1 MSSRKRTDPALP
13 KPSPARD
20 RRLVRRLAAWFDR
33 HARPLPWRDAPPG
46 ERDPYQVLVS
56 ELMLQQTQ
64 VSRVAER
71 FPRFLARFP
80 TLRALAEADEAEV
93 LAEWSGMGYY
103 RRARLLHSA
112 ARAAAAHHAGNLPSA
127 AADLRAMPGIGRY
140 TAGAIA
146 SLAHGRPE
154 PAVDG
159 NAVRVLARL
168 EAREGRT
175 GESCLDRWA
184 WSRAEALVD
193 AASREGLAAGGLNE
207 AIMELGAT
215 VCTPRNPSCDVCP
228 LAADCAGR
236 ASGVAASIPAPRRR
250 AAKRPLYCLSL
261 RATDARGRL
270 LVERRGEGGL
280 WASMWQA
287 PTIERSDRAP
297 TPREARTRLG
307 VGSLE
312 AAETFTHETTHRT
325 VHFRVFEVRDPPS
338 RLGPDAGCS
347 WRTRAQVRALALS
360 TPQRRILLGRD

>member
-1 MSSRKRTDPALP
+1 M
-13 KPSPARD
+13 RD
-20 RRLVRRLAAWFDR
+20 RRLVRRLSAWFDG

-46 ERDPYQVLVS
+46 ERDPYRVLVS

-93 LAEWSGMGYY
+93 LAAWSGMGYY
-103 RRARLLHSA
+103 RRAKLLHSA
-112 ARAAAAHHAGNLPSA
+112 ARAAAEHHDGRLPPD

-146 SLAHGRPE
+146 SLAHGRAE

-175 GESCLDRWA
+175 GETGLDRWA
-184 WSRAEALVD
+184 WARAGALVE
-193 AASREGLAAGGLNE
+193 AASDEGLTAGGLNE

-215 VCTPRNPSCDVCP
+215 VCTPRNPSCDACP
-228 LAADCAGR
+228 LAGDCVGR
-236 ASGVAASIPAPRRR
+236 AAGVAASIPAPRRR

-261 RATDARGRL
+261 RATDGRGRL
-270 LVERRGEGGL
+270 LVEQRGEAGL

-297 TPREARTRLG
+297 TPREARARLG
-307 VGSLE
+307 IGSLN
-312 AAETFTHETTHRT
+312 AAETFIHETTHRT
-325 VHFRVFEVRDPPS
+325 VHFRVFEVGDPPAK
-338 RLGPDAGCS
+338 LGPGAGCA
-347 WRTRAQVRALALS
+347 WRTRAQVETLALS
-360 TPQRRILLGRD
+360 TPQRRILLGRG